1 MDKTILHTYVC
12 GLAMGAADIVP
23 GVSGGTI
30 AFIMGIYE
38 RLLDAIKSADMV
50 FFKLFFTGHFRQ
62 ALARVPWSFLIP
74 LLFGILTSI
83 FSLARLLLYLLE
95 YCPAPLWA
103 FFSGLIVASVVM
115 LMREVPN
122 KNIYGIIA
130 LLVGAVC
137 ALLLTGQPPATVSS
151 NPSALI
157 LFASGF
163 VAICAMILPGIS
175 GAFVLV
181 LLGQYPILL
190 AAVRDFNLPLLFV
203 FALGCIFGLML
214 ASRVLSA
221 CLKRFHSQTL
231 LFLIGLMAG
240 SLPGI
245 WPWKNS
251 ALDPILPSLDTMFVV
266 ALATAVLGFLLPL
279 VLEKIAKKVRR

>member
-1 MDKTILHTYVC
+1 MDKDIIRTYLC

-38 RLLDAIKSADMV
+38 RLLDAIKSADMA
-50 FFKLFFTGHFRQ
+50 FFKLFFTGHFKQ
-62 ALARVPWSFLIP
+62 ALAKVPWVFLIP
-74 LLFGILTSI
+74 LLLGILTSI
-83 FSLARLLLYLLE
+83 FSLARLLLYFLE
-95 YCPAPLWA
+95 YYPAPLWA
-103 FFSGLIVASVVM
+103 FFSGLILASVVM

-122 KNIYGIIA
+122 KNVYGIIA
-130 LLVGAVC
+130 MLIGAIC
-137 ALLLTGQPPATVSS
+137 ALLLTGQPPATASTT
-151 NPSALI
+151 PSAPV
-157 LFASGF
+157 LFISGF
-163 VAICAMILPGIS
+163 IAICAMILPGIS

-181 LLGQYPILL
+181 LLGQYPVLL
-190 AAVRDFNLPLLFV
+190 AAVRDFNIPLLLV

-214 ASRVLSA
+214 ASRVLCA

-245 WPWKNS
+245 WPWKNPTT
-251 ALDPILPSLDTMFVV
+251 LDPILPSLDMMLAV
-266 ALATAVLGFLLPL
+266 ALATAILGFLLPL
-279 VLEKIAKKVRR
+279 VLEKIAKK